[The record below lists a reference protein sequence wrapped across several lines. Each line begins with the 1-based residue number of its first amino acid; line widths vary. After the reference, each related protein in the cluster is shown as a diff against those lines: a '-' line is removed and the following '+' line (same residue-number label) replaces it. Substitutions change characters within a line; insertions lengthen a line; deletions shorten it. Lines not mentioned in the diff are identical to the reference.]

1 MSTLFDD
8 IKKCKTSLDNN
19 IKKTKNTFHKYI
31 LNFLHNNQ
39 DEAEKNEKHKKHN
52 QTHVKKEL

>member
-52 QTHVKKEL
+52 QTHVKK